1 MVRHI
6 VFWNLKESAEGAD
19 KKINAAKIKAGLEG
33 LVGRIDGLIKAEVM
47 RGYDPDNYDL
57 CLYSEFTSKQ
67 ALNSYK
73 ENEKHKAVQAFV
85 HKVVT
90 DRVAFD
96 CEV

>member
-57 CLYSEFTSKQ
+57 CLYSEFASRE
-67 ALNSYK
+67 AL
-73 ENEKHKAVQAFV
+73 AFYQDHPLHDQVRQYV
-85 HKVVT
+85 HKVI
-90 DRVAFD
+90 DRREVFD
-96 CEV
+96 SEE